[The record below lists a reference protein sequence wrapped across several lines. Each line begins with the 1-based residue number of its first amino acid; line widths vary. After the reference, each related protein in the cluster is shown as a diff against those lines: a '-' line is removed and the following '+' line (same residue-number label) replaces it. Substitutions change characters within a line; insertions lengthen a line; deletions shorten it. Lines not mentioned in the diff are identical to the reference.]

1 MFNRKSVVLDEN
13 DEIDGLRKQV
23 EPLKV
28 ELAGLEQRL
37 TQERQRQAEIK
48 SAYDQACLERAE
60 GTPEIDLSRIR
71 AECEDVSGLI
81 LGLEKVIQRKVAE
94 LQPIEARY
102 NELREAENER
112 LAGRCGKRSGRDSR
126 TLLNCS
132 LFFAHWE

>member
-94 LQPIEARY
+94 LQPVESQYHARVHAAQEAAAK
-102 NELREAENER
+102 LEADQYR
-112 LAGRCGKRSGRDSR
+112 AQWGRQY
-126 TLLNCS
+126 
-132 LFFAHWE
+132 